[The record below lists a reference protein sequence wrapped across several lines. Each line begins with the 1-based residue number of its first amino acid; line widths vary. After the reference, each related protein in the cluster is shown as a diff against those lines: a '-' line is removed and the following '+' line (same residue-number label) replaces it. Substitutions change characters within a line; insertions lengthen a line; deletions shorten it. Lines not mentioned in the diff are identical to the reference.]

1 MLNINKTI
9 IAGHVGS
16 VDIKHTSSGDPVLN
30 LSIATNKQWTDKK
43 GNKNTATEWHKV
55 VVFGKLAA
63 LVKNWVKK
71 GTAIY
76 VEGELRTRKWQDKEG
91 TDRWTTE
98 IVLSGYHCIL
108 QVLDKK
114 DEKEEALGNAPK
126 HQTIDEGDDP
136 TSVVPDD
143 DDLPF

>member
-16 VDIKHTSSGDPVLN
+16 VDIKYTGSGDAVLN
-30 LSIATNKQWTDKK
+30 LSMATNKQWTDKQ
-43 GNKNTATEWHKV
+43 GNKNTATQWHKV

-98 IVLSGYHCIL
+98 VVLSGYHSIL

-114 DEKEEALGNAPK
+114 DEKEEALGDEPK